1 MLSVILIWIYVG
13 ITTFIMGYGVLR
25 VITRH
30 LPYYAHVCT
39 ENIAADAAGRRR
51 EGRRLCPMR
60 QSADS
65 YFMCG
70 LVCVTVYAQFFSLFA
85 GVGLWANVIL
95 CAACTLTVLVD
106 KKAFTAVFR
115 QMICSAGCSLGG
127 GTGQESGLT
136 DAGGRAKYDDGTEG
150 TAESG
155 LPNGGKRIGRSGA
168 LRLCAVLVV
177 FLLFAYGTSRG
188 MIHYDTGLY
197 HAQSIRWIEEYGV
210 VKGLGNL
217 HCRLA
222 YNSSSFA
229 LSALYSMAF
238 LGGQSY
244 HCTAGWLAFLL
255 AAVCLRIGK
264 SLRAGRLRSSDFARV
279 MCVYYLVNIFDEMI
293 SPASDY
299 FMVLVAFYIVIK
311 WLDLSERGEE
321 TLLPYAL
328 LCVLGVFLMTV
339 KLSAALILLLT
350 VYPACRLLREK
361 RWGETGVYLG
371 LGILTALPFF
381 IRNVIISGWL
391 VYPFT
396 QMDLFDVV
404 WKIPKGIA
412 DYDAREIQVWG
423 RGYTDVSQFDMPVR
437 EWLPG
442 WFAGLAGSDK
452 VLVLGAAAAVFV
464 LLTEAA
470 YLVCG
475 RRTAAAGRFARWR
488 VQGDSDGTAAQK
500 TAAPIASESL
510 LPPVL
515 LTVQATVAASF
526 LFWLCTSPLIRYGCV
541 WVYLTAAVIFG
552 GICEAVMCFVE
563 RGKRSGA
570 DSQRQDESA
579 GGTESG
585 RRIAGERSDPRGNVR
600 GWRTADSRQW
610 RFAVGWAAS
619 AAVILLL
626 AYKGFALTREI
637 AGSYVNDYWLV
648 QKDYE
653 NYETRSYEIAGVTF
667 YRPAEGDQTGY
678 DSFPSSPSEADIV
691 FLGERIADGFRA
703 ADPL

>member
-1 MLSVILIWIYVG
+1 MRAIAKAVSDNMLSVIFIWLYIG
-13 ITTFIMGYGVLR
+13 ITTFIIGYGVLR

-30 LPYYAHVCT
+30 LPYYT
-39 ENIAADAAGRRR
+39 YYIQNADA
-51 EGRRLCPMR
+51 
-60 QSADS
+60 

-85 GVGLWANVIL
+85 GVGLSANVIL
-95 CAACTLTVLVD
+95 CVFCVLTVLVD
-106 KKAFTAVFR
+106 RKALAPAVR
-115 QMICSAGCSLGG
+115 QFFFVGRRAANGG
-127 GTGQESGLT
+127 DAAGTGHF
-136 DAGGRAKYDDGTEG
+136 
-150 TAESG
+150 G
-155 LPNGGKRIGRSGA
+155 LPGFCAAAA
-168 LRLCAVLVV
+168 L

-244 HCTAGWLAFLL
+244 HCAAGWLAFLL
-255 AAVCLRIGK
+255 AAVCLRTGK
-264 SLRAGRLRSSDFARV
+264 SLRAGRLRTSDFARV

-299 FMVLVAFYIVIK
+299 FMVLVAFYIVIR
-311 WLDLSERGEE
+311 WLDLSESGERAI
-321 TLLPYAL
+321 LPYGL

-371 LGILTALPFF
+371 LGIAVALPFF
-381 IRNVIISGWL
+381 IRNVVISGWL

-396 QMDLFDVV
+396 QLDLFDVA
-404 WKIPKGIA
+404 WKIPKGLA

-423 RGYTDVSQFDMPVR
+423 RGYTDVSQFAMPVR

-442 WFAGLAGSDK
+442 WFRALPGSDK
-452 VLVLGAAAAVFV
+452 FLTLAAVAGV
-464 LLTEAA
+464 AALLAQTVYLAVRWCKGRSAA
-470 YLVCG
+470 S
-475 RRTAAAGRFARWR
+475 AASAKDSVMPAALLI
-488 VQGDSDGTAAQK
+488 VQGT
-500 TAAPIASESL
+500 T
-510 LPPVL
+510 
-515 LTVQATVAASF
+515 AASF

-541 WVYLTAAVIFG
+541 WVYLTSAVVFG
-552 GICEAVMCFVE
+552 GIYEAVMYL
-563 RGKRSGA
+563 SGG
-570 DSQRQDESA
+570 SREWRPVA
-579 GGTESG
+579 G
-585 RRIAGERSDPRGNVR
+585 RV
-600 GWRTADSRQW
+600 
-610 RFAVGWAAS
+610 AS
-619 AAVILLL
+619 AFVILVLV
-626 AYKGFALTREI
+626 YKGFALAREI
-637 AGSYVNDYWLV
+637 AGAYVNDYWFV

-653 NYETRSYEIAGVTF
+653 NYETRSYEIEGITF
-667 YRPAEGDQTGY
+667 YRPTEGDQVGY
-678 DSFPSSPSEADIV
+678 ERFPSSPQEAEIV
-691 FLGERIADGFRA
+691 LLGEKIADGFRA
-703 ADPL
+703 AE